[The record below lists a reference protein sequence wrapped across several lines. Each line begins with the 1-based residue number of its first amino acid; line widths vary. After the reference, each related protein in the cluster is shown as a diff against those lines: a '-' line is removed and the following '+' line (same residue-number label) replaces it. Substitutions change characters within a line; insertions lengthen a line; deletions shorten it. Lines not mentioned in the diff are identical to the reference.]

1 MTVFKANNSTQ
12 SPWEA
17 FYFRALYKN
26 EAFPKAP
33 TTPELRDFSF
43 AEDVMYGRVDTKLN
57 TIYPNEDNMKI
68 IVSEDNTE
76 SSYRLL
82 DFVSDAFTSVKQAMN
97 AAKENGTIPGNEPI
111 FSNFSIKRAYRSPI
125 ELYNAYVDELMS
137 RFRNDYLSD
146 KGIKKEVIKLNQFVN
161 HFIKFLKQEPSH
173 SPFTFTSW
181 QRSSTSNILTSGIA
195 VDIGGIEFGADPR
208 IEDLV
213 LNSTSLPYYLKVCRA
228 NGFLVSQ
235 LAPTVMVADILSPGL
250 LPYAKANGIF
260 STEDVF
266 LSRYNYAYTIDYDLM
281 QAKLIDGYNLFVANF
296 PIEKINTSKC
306 PKTISSIIKFR
317 EPITIAQAQQSISI
331 NQWLSA
337 YTQIRNI
344 EERGALSEQMFN
356 KLIKRIKT
364 TKYVDNF
371 QAMRYINNTFRDT
384 YKSKYG
390 GLNYFIHREEE
401 RNKDT
406 EPSTESTS
414 GASKIN
420 NGGSSGG
427 Y

>member
-1 MTVFKANNSTQ
+1 MANFKANNLIS
-12 SPWEA
+12 SPWQA
-17 FYFRALYKN
+17 YYYRILYKR
-26 EAFPKAP
+26 EALPSRQ
-33 TTPELRDFSF
+33 TNPEIRDFSF
-43 AEDVMYGRVDTKLN
+43 AEDVLYGRVDTRLN
-57 TIYPNEDNMKI
+57 TVYPNENFMKVI
-68 IVSEDNTE
+68 ASEDNTE

-82 DFVSDAFTSVKQAMN
+82 DFVSDAFVSVKGAMK
-97 AAKENGTIPGNEPI
+97 AAQENGTIPSNDPI
-111 FSNFSIKRAYRSPI
+111 FSKFSIKRAYESPVK
-125 ELYNAYVDELMS
+125 LYNNYITQLMN
-137 RFRNDYLSD
+137 RYIFDYLD
-146 KGIKKEVIKLNQFVN
+146 NDNIRKEVIKFSDFIN
-161 HFIKFLKQEPSH
+161 HFIKFLHQNPNH
-173 SPFTFTSW
+173 IPFTLTSW
-181 QRSSTSNILTSGIA
+181 HRSTTSNIFTSGLAINIGQIPFG
-195 VDIGGIEFGADPR
+195 VDSAIEN
-208 IEDLV
+208 LV
-213 LNSTSLPYYLKVCRA
+213 LNSPSFTYYSKVCRA
-228 NGFLVSQ
+228 NGFLISQ

-250 LPYAKANGIF
+250 LPFAKNNTIY

-266 LSRYNYAYTIDYDLM
+266 LSRYGYAYTLDYDLM
-281 QAKLIDGYNLFVANF
+281 QTKLVDGYNLFVANF
-296 PIEKINTSKC
+296 QLEKIVKPRCAKKLTSV
-306 PKTISSIIKFR
+306 IKYR

-390 GLNYFIHREEE
+390 GLNYFIHKEEE
-401 RNKDT
+401 LNKDT
-406 EPSTESTS
+406 KPSTESTS

>member
-1 MTVFKANNSTQ
+1 MSISNKLFKWLEKYKNSNDNKKKRSHTNISIGEPKISYNIPDDKYDIFLKKYSVAIDQNAKLYFVEKPLNPSLIRVDLDFRFKAI
-12 SPWEA
+12 E
-17 FYFRALYKN
+17 K
-26 EAFPKAP
+26 
-33 TTPELRDFSF
+33 D
-43 AEDVMYGRVDTKLN
+43 D
-57 TIYPNEDNMKI
+57 
-68 IVSEDNTE
+68 IVS
-76 SSYRLL
+76 L
-82 DFVSDAFTSVKQAMN
+82 D
-97 AAKENGTIPGNEPI
+97 
-111 FSNFSIKRAYRSPI
+111 
-125 ELYNAYVDELMS
+125 
-137 RFRNDYLSD
+137 RNDYLSD

-161 HFIKFLKQEPSH
+161 HFIKFLKQEPNH

-266 LSRYNYAYTIDYDLM
+266 LSRYNYDYTIDYDLM

-296 PIEKINTSKC
+296 PIEKINTYKC